1 MRRGEI
7 GQSEQKNLL
16 GRRGGIRVQAQ
27 NGRLDVYMWVKL
39 KYSG

>member
-27 NGRLDVYMWVKL
+27 NGRLDVYELNWSILVK
-39 KYSG
+39 